1 MSNRDEV
8 VLNKVPTNF
17 TPQSGGAAVKSV
29 PVIGVVKSTADSI
42 RSGRIF
48 VYIKDFGAADE
59 DNSKNWTP
67 VRFMSNFYGK
77 TSTTSPDT
85 GPGTFEGNS
94 HSYGMWHSPPDIGT
108 KVICIFINGDINYGY
123 YIGAVYE
130 PEALFMVPAIGA
142 TDAIV
147 PNPGEEGYGGA
158 PRLPVVNLNLN
169 NKGEADSPLFL
180 NTPKPVHAYQAYIY
194 QQQGLLRDPVRG
206 PVGSSA
212 QRESPSRVGW
222 GVSTPGRPIYESGAT
237 DEAATEPTPDQ
248 QLKVIARRG
257 GHTLVMDDGDAKGVD
272 NFIRLRSSLGHQI
285 LMSDNGQ
292 NLFIIHA
299 NGQSYIELG
308 KEGTV
313 DIYST
318 NSFNVRTQGDINLHA
333 DNNVNI
339 QAKKTLNILAE
350 SINIESEKD
359 TSLRVGAKFQQHTV
373 SDYTSKVDGAY
384 TSTSGGQTGINAGA
398 PIYVKGGNNI
408 YLNSG
413 QASLQA
419 KEVKPLKLNTWNDTL
434 SDPSVGWATAPSV
447 LISITSRAPAHQPWA
462 YGNMGVD
469 VKVNNSASANLP
481 IPPSPALSA
490 ANAAVPPV
498 PANPVTPAVASTVPA
513 GVPGAGPVNAATA
526 SAMTAAQSVQNAA
539 NVAGSASATVAKAA
553 GQAAAVAT
561 TATNV
566 AGAVGL
572 SPQQMQN
579 AGIIKPGAAA
589 LVQNLVGQG
598 KTLTQATQGLMT
610 GVPGAATVAQLA
622 NNVPGQVAALNSNFQ
637 QAANGLKS
645 AGVLSGKESPQM
657 AAGAI
662 FSAATQGITN
672 TVGFINKAVGNN
684 PGAALVGGAI
694 GALASKS
701 PLGAVAGAV
710 AGAMAAGNFAAGMA
724 ANVTGGSIQSA
735 LSGAANAVGNA
746 IKGAA
751 GAIGGVL
758 GKIGGGVSSGLQ
770 GAIDAVKG
778 VAGSAFSAITNSFGK
793 LTPGVPQ
800 NLTSIAISKEQ
811 AGGIAGA
818 VIGGI
823 AGKSPLGAVAGGLVG
838 SALAG
843 GGAGGLTGA
852 LSNSIKGAAGA
863 IGNAVSG
870 VTGAIGNA
878 ISGIAG
884 ATGLGGVA
892 NAVGGAV
899 SGALGAVS
907 GAIGAVTKS
916 IGGALS
922 GITGG
927 SAGGMAGIPGGLG
940 AVTNIIGGVTGALG
954 NAAKSV
960 IGALGGGAAGAV
972 AGLTGGLGGIAGAAS
987 NLLKQG
993 GNTLSGLVAG
1003 NLPPAVGN
1011 QLNAALGSITSGASS
1026 QLKIPTVAVNT
1037 TNTADVQAMGQTTF
1051 AGLKI
1056 PQPTFQV
1063 VSFTPA
1069 PDIQAQQL
1077 QGEVQSKAQQVYEE
1091 GKAAM
1096 LESIDKYKEALQ
1108 KRKELI
1114 ALRDEIQK
1122 VSDEEYEQRGMG
1134 PKFKELKIQALDLNL
1149 ESSKLFQKRTQAVDS
1164 LINLGAFQLAN
1175 ELQKLRLPI
1184 ATFT

>member
-1 MSNRDEV
+1 MSNRDEQIYTR
-8 VLNKVPTNF
+8 VPTNF
-17 TPQSGGAAVKSV
+17 TPESGGAALKNV

-94 HSYGMWHSPPDIGT
+94 HSYGIWHSPPDIGT

-123 YIGAVYE
+123 YIGSVYE

-147 PNPGEEGYGGA
+147 PNAGEEGYGGA

-180 NTPKPVHAYQAYIY
+180 NTPKPIHSYQAYIY
-194 QQQGLLRDPVRG
+194 QQQGLLRDDIRG

-222 GVSTPGRPIYESGAT
+222 GVSTPGRPIYDSGAT
-237 DEAATEPTPDQ
+237 DESAKEPSPDQ

-257 GHTLVMDDGDAKGVD
+257 GHTFVMDDGDAAGVD

-292 NLFIIHA
+292 TLFIVHA
-299 NGQSYIELG
+299 NGQSYVELG

-318 NSFNVRTQGDINLHA
+318 NSFNVRTQGDVNLHA

-339 QAKKTLNILAE
+339 HAKKVLNIRAE
-350 SINIESEKD
+350 SINVESEKD
-359 TSLRVGAKFQQHTV
+359 TSVRVGGKFQQHTI

-384 TSTSGGQTGINAGA
+384 TTTSGGQTGINAGA
-398 PIYVKGGNNI
+398 PVYVKGGSNI

-419 KEVKPLKLNTWNDTL
+419 KEVKPLKVNSWNDTL
-434 SDPSVGWATAPSV
+434 SDPNVGWATAPGV
-447 LISITSRAPAHQPWA
+447 LPSITSRAPAHQPWS

-490 ANAAVPPV
+490 ANATVPPV
-498 PANPVTPAVASTVPA
+498 PANPVTPSVASTVPS
-513 GVPGAGPVNAATA
+513 GVPSAGPLNAATT

-539 NVAGSASATVAKAA
+539 TVAGSAAATVAKAA

-579 AGIIKPGAAA
+579 AGIIKPGSAA

-598 KTLTQATQGLMT
+598 KTLAQATQGLMT
-610 GVPGAATVAQLA
+610 GAPGAATVAQLA
-622 NNVPGQVAALNSNFQ
+622 NNIPGQVAALNTNFQ
-637 QAANGLKS
+637 QAATGLKS

-662 FSAATQGITN
+662 FSAATQGISN
-672 TVGFINKAVGNN
+672 TVGFINKAVGNS

-694 GALASKS
+694 GAIASKS

-724 ANVTGGSIQSA
+724 ANVTGGSIASA
-735 LSGAANAVGNA
+735 LSGAAGAVGNA

-751 GAIGGVL
+751 GALGGAL
-758 GKIGGGVSSGLQ
+758 GKIGSGLGGGLQ

-800 NLTSIAISKEQ
+800 NLTSIALSKE
-811 AGGIAGA
+811 AAAGIAGA
-818 VIGGI
+818 VVGGI
-823 AGKSPLGAVAGGLVG
+823 AGKSPLGAVAGGIVG

-843 GGAGGLTGA
+843 GGAGGITGA

-863 IGNAVSG
+863 IGGAVSG
-870 VTGAIGNA
+870 ITGAVGGA
-878 ISGIAG
+878 ISSIAG

-892 NAVGGAV
+892 SAVG
-899 SGALGAVS
+899 GAVS
-907 GAIGAVTKS
+907 GAIGAVGNAIGAVGKS
-916 IGGALS
+916 ISGALTGLTGGGAG
-922 GITGG
+922 GIG
-927 SAGGMAGIPGGLG
+927 GIPGGLG
-940 AVTNIIGGVTGALG
+940 AVTNIVGGVTGAIG

-960 IGALGGGAAGAV
+960 VGALSGGAAGAV
-972 AGLTGGLGGIAGAAS
+972 AGLTGGLGGLAAAAG

-1003 NLPPAVGN
+1003 NLPPAIGN
-1011 QLNAALGSITSGASS
+1011 QINAAIGSITSGASS
-1026 QLKIPTVAVNT
+1026 VLKIPTVAVNT
-1037 TNTADVQAMGQTTF
+1037 TNTADVRAMGQQAF

-1063 VSFTPA
+1063 TSFTPL
-1069 PDIQAQQL
+1069 PDIKAEQL
-1077 QGEVQSKAQQVYEE
+1077 QGEVQSKAQKIYEE
-1091 GKAAM
+1091 GRAAM
-1096 LESIDKYKEALQ
+1096 LESIEKFKEALQ
-1108 KRKELI
+1108 KKKELF
-1114 ALRDEIQK
+1114 ALRDEIEK
-1122 VSDEEYEQRGMG
+1122 VSDEEYQQRGLG
-1134 PKFKELKIQALDLNL
+1134 PKFKELKIAALDLNI
-1149 ESSKLFQKRTQAVDS
+1149 ESAKLFQKRTQALDS
-1164 LINLGAFQLAN
+1164 LINLGAFDLST
-1175 ELQKLRLPI
+1175 ELLKLRLPNN
-1184 ATFT
+1184 T